1 VSVNVSVPCRPAK
14 SCEPFTATELMSRL
28 NGMKKS
34 GAKLQSTSAEN
45 WSIHVSVPT
54 PTSEIQPVNVSVPW
68 PVSRPVLQLIRLVK
82 SANLHLQFSS
92 SSSGMKP

>member
-1 VSVNVSVPCRPAK
+1 MSVDVSVPCRPAK
-14 SCEPFTATELMSRL
+14 SSEPFTATELMSRL

-45 WSIHVSVPT
+45 WSMYVSVPT
-54 PTSEIQPVNVSVPW
+54 PTSEIEPVNVSVPW
-68 PVSRPVLQLIRLVK
+68 PVSRPVLQLIRLAK